1 MDEIEDILS
10 EITPV
15 EENNTTTVVNEVNSQ
30 TKSEEPQED
39 KKEPPKKIEV
49 ITGNGDLTIS
59 PVHEHLE
66 VEKPK
71 PKENRKIFIPE
82 VKGTKNQTKKR
93 NKDSSNND
101 NIDDENN
108 Y

>member
-10 EITPV
+10 EINHS
-15 EENNTTTVVNEVNSQ
+15 EEDDTNTVVDNVDTE
-30 TKSEEPQED
+30 TKSEEPQEE

-59 PVHEHLE
+59 PVREHLE

-82 VKGTKNQTKKR
+82 VKKK
-93 NKDSSNND
+93 KP
-101 NIDDENN
+101 
-108 Y
+108 